1 MSPSRDGLNLHQ
13 MLVPAA
19 KGTRICSKLIFG
31 QALHDRVQLRVRN
44 FVGNPTRFSKAVVDG
59 YWQHGPGSADTGSVW
74 LDDCYACRIAAA
86 SAPVAGPELSSV
98 RRSARIVRRAELLE
112 CRLEPA
118 LHRGRRDWSR
128 ANSSRCNNFRALRR
142 NFLNRL
148 WLVVLPS

>member
-19 KGTRICSKLIFG
+19 EGTRICSQLCQCTTVDSLYATLWAIR
-31 QALHDRVQLRVRN
+31 HDSQRR
-44 FVGNPTRFSKAVVDG
+44 VVDG
-59 YWQHGPGSADTGSVW
+59 NWQHSPRSADTVSVW
-74 LDDCYACRIAAA
+74 LDDYYACRIAAA
-86 SAPVAGPELSSV
+86 SARVAGPELSSV
-98 RRSARIVRRAELLE
+98 RRPARIVRRAELLE

-142 NFLNRL
+142 DFLNRL